1 MDIKSAL
8 NELALAVERI
18 VNDRIR
24 RYGINP
30 KTGTNTLE
38 GSDLQHS
45 LDVQPTENGIEL
57 QIASYW
63 EYVALGWHRT
73 GRFPNTMSKFIRN
86 INDWIRR
93 KGIRLGNMTQSQM
106 TYIIIKNIMT
116 LGLRE
121 RPFMIYDKDGDLE
134 KMIPELNA
142 YMDKWFEQ
150 LFNEIMSD
158 TDNFFNK

>member
-1 MDIKSAL
+1 MDIKDAL

-121 RPFMIYDKDGDLE
+121 RPCMIYDKDGDLE

>member
-1 MDIKSAL
+1 MDIKDAL

-121 RPFMIYDKDGDLE
+121 RPCMIYDKDGDLE
-134 KMIPELNA
+134 KMIPDLNA

>member
-1 MDIKSAL
+1 MDIKDAL

-93 KGIRLGNMTQSQM
+93 KGIRLGNMTQSQL

>member
-1 MDIKSAL
+1 MDIKDAL